1 MSKEATTIFK
11 VNKTYSMRSA
21 CDHNCIWNATVL
33 KRTAQFVTLK
43 VDREKEPV
51 RCKVRI
57 HNNTEVCSPLGNY
70 SMSPVL
76 AAE

>member
-1 MSKEATTIFK
+1 MPKKFK
-11 VNKTYSMRSA
+11 VNGNYSMKSI
-21 CDHNCIWNATVL
+21 CDHNCIWIVTVL

-43 VDREKEPV
+43 IDNQKEPV

-57 HNNTEVCSPLGNY
+57 HNDIEVCSPLGNY